1 MHRSHILYLEDILES
16 ANNIQNYVGNL
27 SYQELVGDRM
37 RMDAIVRNFEI
48 IGEASG
54 KIPQDIQEQYSFI
67 EWRKIA
73 DFRNVLAHE
82 YFGID
87 HEIMW
92 QIIKEKLPE
101 LQKGIKTIHKHEKYF
116 SRLNE
121 RFKYIS

>member
-37 RMDAIVRNFEI
+37 RLDAIVRNFEI

-101 LQKGIKTIHKHEKYF
+101 LQKGIKTILKHE
-116 SRLNE
+116 SL
-121 RFKYIS
+121 